1 MSSRQAKIQEDTYFR
16 VLRILEANPDLNQRE
31 IAEQLGISL
40 GGLNYCLRALID
52 KGFVKLE
59 NFNNS
64 KHKLKYAYILTP
76 AGIAQKVTM
85 TSQFLKRKLEEY
97 EELKLEISQLQ
108 ALNATDASAQST
120 RGPNK

>member
-97 EELKLEISQLQ
+97 EALKLEISQLQ